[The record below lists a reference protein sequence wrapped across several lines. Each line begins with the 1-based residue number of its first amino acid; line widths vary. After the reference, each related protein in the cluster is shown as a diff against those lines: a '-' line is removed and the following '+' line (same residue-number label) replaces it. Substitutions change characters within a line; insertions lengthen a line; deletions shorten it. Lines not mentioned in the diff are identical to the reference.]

1 LGHILG
7 YGDLDPATAGDSIMS
22 GTILP
27 GQRRHVPM
35 AGSPAD
41 LATPDNTIP
50 QPTQWN
56 QQERDE
62 LLPDAEALQSPD
74 VSLISVDSAE
84 PTANDALSAGSVV
97 RLPAPQRTLTRQL
110 QSDDS
115 EGQAAAPANLDL
127 LDDLFSNALEG
138 LFE

>member
-1 LGHILG
+1 
-7 YGDLDPATAGDSIMS
+7 
-22 GTILP
+22 
-27 GQRRHVPM
+27 M

-56 QQERDE
+56 QQERHE
-62 LLPDAEALQSPD
+62 LVPDSSALQSPD
-74 VSLISVDSAE
+74 VSLISVASAE
-84 PTANDALSAGSVV
+84 PTATDAVSAASVL
-97 RLPAPQRTLTRQL
+97 RLPARLRTLTRQL
-110 QSDDS
+110 LSDDS

-127 LDDLFSNALEG
+127 LDDLFGNPLEG

>member
-1 LGHILG
+1 
-7 YGDLDPATAGDSIMS
+7 
-22 GTILP
+22 
-27 GQRRHVPM
+27 M

-56 QQERDE
+56 QQERHE
-62 LLPDAEALQSPD
+62 LVPDSSALQSPD
-74 VSLISVDSAE
+74 VSLISVASAE
-84 PTANDALSAGSVV
+84 PIANDVLSAGSVV

-127 LDDLFSNALEG
+127 LDDLFSNPLEG

>member
-1 LGHILG
+1 MRHELGHILG

-27 GQRRHVPM
+27 GQRRHVLM

-41 LATPDNTIP
+41 STTPDNTIP

-56 QQERDE
+56 QQESDE
-62 LLPDAEALQSPD
+62 LLPD
-74 VSLISVDSAE
+74 VSLISVGSAA
-84 PTANDALSAGSVV
+84 PTANDAVSAVSVV

-110 QSDDS
+110 LTADS
-115 EGQAAAPANLDL
+115 EAQAAVPASLDL
-127 LDDLFSNALEG
+127 LDDLFGNPLEG

>member
-1 LGHILG
+1 
-7 YGDLDPATAGDSIMS
+7 
-22 GTILP
+22 
-27 GQRRHVPM
+27 M

-56 QQERDE
+56 QRERDE
-62 LLPDAEALQSPD
+62 LLPDEAALQSPD
-74 VSLISVDSAE
+74 VSLISVASAA
-84 PTANDALSAGSVV
+84 PIANDVLSAVSVV

-110 QSDDS
+110 LTADS
-115 EGQAAAPANLDL
+115 EAQAAVPASLDL
-127 LDDLFSNALEG
+127 LDDLFCNPLEG